1 MTIEYSAAAISGPK
15 PTGGTVRQGARALAR
30 LAPGADATS
39 SADAGFATILGAQED
54 APADASAL
62 ATARAQALPALAAAD
77 VSSLLQSNPQIA
89 AAQAQPAAPEAAR
102 ARAAVAPDSAS
113 LAQSAVPVAVGKTA
127 TGVVPCEAAE
137 SPALALTQGLQAQPT
152 SAAGGAT
159 DSNSVA
165 LGNQRG
171 GPNPFLAAMEQA
183 RMPASARGPEPRLAP
198 LQATPQGP
206 QVERSAPRQDIADLR
221 HGGSTLAVGAP
232 DFSPL
237 GTATPVLAPQ
247 MQVAEQVRYWV
258 SQNVQ
263 SAELTLDGLGLSAVQ
278 VSISMQGNEA
288 HISFRTDEAATR
300 EVLQNAG
307 AHLKDL
313 LQGEGLV
320 LTGVSVDS
328 SGAGQSDRG
337 ARRGR
342 PAVRLVTLA
351 PAPAAGTG
359 SAPRLRTANPGGAG
373 RSVDLFV

>member
-1 MTIEYSAAAISGPK
+1 
-15 PTGGTVRQGARALAR
+15 
-30 LAPGADATS
+30 
-39 SADAGFATILGAQED
+39 
-54 APADASAL
+54 
-62 ATARAQALPALAAAD
+62 
-77 VSSLLQSNPQIA
+77 
-89 AAQAQPAAPEAAR
+89 
-102 ARAAVAPDSAS
+102 
-113 LAQSAVPVAVGKTA
+113 
-127 TGVVPCEAAE
+127 
-137 SPALALTQGLQAQPT
+137 
-152 SAAGGAT
+152 
-159 DSNSVA
+159 
-165 LGNQRG
+165 
-171 GPNPFLAAMEQA
+171 
-183 RMPASARGPEPRLAP
+183 
-198 LQATPQGP
+198 
-206 QVERSAPRQDIADLR
+206 
-221 HGGSTLAVGAP
+221 
-232 DFSPL
+232 
-237 GTATPVLAPQ
+237 

-263 SAELTLDGLGLSAVQ
+263 SAELTLDGLGLSPVQ